1 MSNSRLL
8 LCSCVLIFVFAASA
22 LVGCGGES
30 AMMAASRGSAS
41 SESADATQ
49 ESKLVG
55 QLQLP
60 GEGGRRGVEVH
71 AWVRDS
77 KGGENQLWI
86 LPGGDGRFAREFE
99 GEVTRVRVF
108 AGREVHR
115 IDGDDLPKVDG
126 DGRVDLGVIDLR
138 ELLVGY
144 QMRTR
149 LAGGKSDG
157 EYRAAL
163 WIGPPPTGPR
173 GSLPSLGSAQ
183 FPTLELGEQV
193 EWLLPADIRDVYF
206 LVELPDGDG
215 RGRDWRSGEQRVFG
229 AFEASDFPVELVVD

>member
-1 MSNSRLL
+1 MSISRLL
-8 LCSCVLIFVFAASA
+8 LCPCVLIFVIAVSV
-22 LVGCGGES
+22 LIGCGGES
-30 AMMAASRGSAS
+30 AMMAASRGGAS
-41 SESADATQ
+41 SESAAASQ
-49 ESKLVG
+49 ESKIVG
-55 QLQLP
+55 QLRLP
-60 GEGGRRGVEVH
+60 GEGGRRGVEIH

-77 KGGENQLWI
+77 EGNENQLWI
-86 LPGGDGRFAREFE
+86 LPGVDGRFAREFE

-138 ELLVGY
+138 DLLVGY
-144 QMRTR
+144 KMRTR
-149 LAGGKSDG
+149 LDERDTGG

-183 FPTLELGEQV
+183 FPTLELGESV

-229 AFEASDFPVELVVD
+229 AFEASDFPLEFLIQ